1 VGRGATGVVAEIVVV
16 TVSIKVGFMMFV
28 IVAVVT
34 ATVSV

>member
-16 TVSIKVGFMMFV
+16 TVSIKVGFMVLV
-28 IVAVVT
+28 IVAVVR